1 MRIVGGVVVRV
12 GAGAGAAS
20 AAPPRPEAR
29 PRIATF
35 AIPDV
40 EAHEKAQQAREA
52 ETARRRREEGE
63 RGRVTDRTGADLPRS
78 DPHRLG

>member
-1 MRIVGGVVVRV
+1 MSAQCAEQCGIV
-12 GAGAGAAS
+12 
-20 AAPPRPEAR
+20 EAR
-29 PRIATF
+29 PRIATNG
-35 AIPDV
+35 IPDV
-40 EAHEKAQQAREA
+40 EPHEKAQQAREA